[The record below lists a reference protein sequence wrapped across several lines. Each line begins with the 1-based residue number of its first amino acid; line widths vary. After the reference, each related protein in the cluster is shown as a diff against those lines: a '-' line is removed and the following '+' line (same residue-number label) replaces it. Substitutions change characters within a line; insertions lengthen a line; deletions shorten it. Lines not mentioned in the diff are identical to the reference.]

1 MKKFIAGHFRKPRGL
16 FGWLAS
22 KMMIKRNMQ
31 AYLNLIAAMELRGD
45 EKLFEIGYG
54 PGEGM
59 RHILI
64 STGCSIDGIDFSS
77 LMRSKA
83 SKRNRDSIRS
93 RRVTLFHG
101 DILDHTTTSK
111 YDAVFFVNVI
121 YFWRDLMPYF
131 DKIRNMLRDGG
142 KICFYMADKDELMK
156 MPFTATDIFS
166 KHETAAVVKAL
177 ENCGFDNIRYT
188 TEQPNY
194 FKGHCFIAVKKSR

>member
-1 MKKFIAGHFRKPRGL
+1 MKKFIAGQFRKPRGL

-22 KMMIKRNMQ
+22 KMMIKGNMQ
-31 AYLNLIAAMELRGD
+31 AYLNLITAMELRGN

-77 LMRSKA
+77 LMHSKA
-83 SKRNRDSIRS
+83 SKRNMRFIRS
-93 RRVTLFHG
+93 GRASLSHG
-101 DILDHTTTSK
+101 DILDHTPTSQ

-121 YFWRDLMPYF
+121 YFWKDLMPYF
-131 DKIRNMLRDGG
+131 SKIRGMLRDGG
-142 KICFYMADKDELMK
+142 KISFYMADCEELMK

-166 KHETAAVVKAL
+166 KHRADDVGKAL
-177 ENCGFDNIRYT
+177 EKCGFEEIRYT
-188 TEQPNY
+188 TGHANH
-194 FKGHCFIAVKKSR
+194 FTGHCFVAVKQSR